1 MVRIIEVEVESLN
14 DCKII
19 APIISASLL
28 LSHNI
33 RKDTILILR
42 PHGSKS
48 RVLVVDGRTV
58 KNLRPDYESMCG
70 LIKSAIRKRTRYGIV
85 LKENGVNYTAYIL
98 YNVTGKGLNIV
109 DAIKHYGGKDSQA
122 LYIGTSTPVVKA
134 NNTVQVGFSYNYC
147 TNQKIIIFNYLI
159 DRIEQGIK
167 P

>member
-1 MVRIIEVEVESLN
+1 MARIIEVEVESLN

-42 PHGSKS
+42 SHRSKGK
-48 RVLVVDGRTV
+48 VLVVDGRTIR
-58 KNLRPDYESMCG
+58 NLRPDYESMCG
-70 LIKSAIRKRTRYGIV
+70 LIKSAIKKKTRYGIV
-85 LKENGVNYTAYIL
+85 LREDGVNYTAYIL
-98 YNVTGKGLNIV
+98 YNVTGRGLSIV
-109 DAIKHYGGKDSQA
+109 DAVKHYGGKNLQA

-134 NNTVQVGFSYNYC
+134 DNTVQVGFSHNYC
-147 TNQKIIIFNYLI
+147 TSQKIIIFNYLV
-159 DRIEQGIK
+159 DRIEQGIE